1 MIMWVFGYGSLL
13 WNPGFASQQSA
24 LAILNGYH
32 RSFCMRSIHH
42 RGTPEA
48 PGLVLAL
55 DERPG
60 SACNGLALLV
70 PKATRQQ
77 TLSYLRERELVSSAY
92 VEKTLAITLA
102 DGRIVP
108 ALTYVVDPEHVQYCG
123 SLTREEQAEII
134 SWAVGGRGD
143 NSEYLHNTARHLA
156 KMGISDPD
164 LSWLSARVRALT
176 R

>member
-1 MIMWVFGYGSLL
+1 M
-13 WNPGFASQQSA
+13 P
-24 LAILNGYH
+24 
-32 RSFCMRSIHH
+32 
-42 RGTPEA
+42 T
-48 PGLVLAL
+48 
-55 DERPG
+55 
-60 SACNGLALLV
+60 
-70 PKATRQQ
+70 ATRQQ

-92 VEKTLAITLA
+92 VEKTLSITLV

-134 SWAVGGRGD
+134 SRAVGGRGD

-156 KMGISDPD
+156 EMGISDPD

>member
-1 MIMWVFGYGSLL
+1 MWVFGYGSLL
-13 WNPGFASQQSA
+13 WNPGFASEESA

-32 RSFCMRSIHH
+32 RSFCMRSVHH

-92 VEKTLAITLA
+92 FEKTLSITLA

-134 SWAVGGRGD
+134 SGAVGGRGD

-156 KMGISDPD
+156 EMGISDPD